1 MYRCL
6 RTYDSARFESFAACF
21 IQRHNCMGNAAEA
34 CAAPLAPPLASWRG
48 AELTHEAAE
57 EIYVGWFGKEAP
69 EGLAPAA
76 FAPEEVRVCVCVRA
90 CARVCVFVCLCV
102 CTCVHVRVRVCAC
115 VYARV
120 CLCVRVFVRMA
131 RRVCVRV
138 RACVHACAC

>member
-76 FAPEEVRVCVCVRA
+76 FAPEEVRVCVCARVCTRESVYLYECLCAWLVACACACVRA
-90 CARVCVFVCLCV
+90 C
-102 CTCVHVRVRVCAC
+102 T
-115 VYARV
+115 
-120 CLCVRVFVRMA
+120 
-131 RRVCVRV
+131 RV
-138 RACVHACAC
+138 RASS

>member
-76 FAPEEVRVCVCVRA
+76 FAPEEVRVCVCV
-90 CARVCVFVCLCV
+90 
-102 CTCVHVRVRVCAC
+102 CAC
-115 VYARV
+115 VRA
-120 CLCVRVFVRMA
+120 CT
-131 RRVCVRV
+131 RV
-138 RACVHACAC
+138 RASS